1 MRRIIP
7 FLAVIALSLAACEH
21 KPSPVTTTAPKDP
34 RIAAVEARISK
45 TTPEGTAI
53 IEKVKAM
60 KPEVNEQISAKT
72 LGEMSDKYAKEM
84 GAAYNITPIGWEASQ
99 KKLLPSEKAGRWKV
113 VFNYQDYQKQLLA
126 AEWEYNSD
134 TNKLY
139 PFEKDNAPDPKVKA
153 TAVMPEKSDD
163 ANTFALNQWAA
174 ETYPV
179 AYAHLEAAKA
189 LRDGMKKRSTN

>member
-7 FLAVIALSLAACEH
+7 VVAVLALSVAACEN
-21 KPSPVTTTAPKDP
+21 KPAPVTTSAPKDP

-45 TTPEGTAI
+45 TTPEGLAI

-60 KPEVNEQISAKT
+60 KPEVNEQVSTKT
-72 LGEMSDKYAKEM
+72 LSEMETKYAREM
-84 GAAYNITPIGWEASQ
+84 GPAYNITPIGWEASQ
-99 KKLLPSEKAGRWKV
+99 KKLLPGEKAGRWKV

-139 PFEKDNAPDPKVKA
+139 PFEKDNAPGFWSNEGA
-153 TAVMPEKSDD
+153 
-163 ANTFALNQWAA
+163 QA
-174 ETYPV
+174 E
-179 AYAHLEAAKA
+179 
-189 LRDGMKKRSTN
+189 GKKGK